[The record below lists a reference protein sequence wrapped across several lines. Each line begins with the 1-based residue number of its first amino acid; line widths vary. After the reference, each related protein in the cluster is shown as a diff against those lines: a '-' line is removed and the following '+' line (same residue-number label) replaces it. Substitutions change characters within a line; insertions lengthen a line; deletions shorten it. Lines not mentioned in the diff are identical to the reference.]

1 MRPRPLI
8 VLGVLVAALLAAAS
22 SARPV
27 EARIVVSF
35 RAEALAAPATAAV
48 QETVAPAR
56 AGRLVVVPGK
66 STRSGRGPLR
76 RYRVEVEA
84 GIRIDRRWF
93 ARRVH
98 QILADRR
105 SWGGTRRVSF
115 QRVGLGRTAH
125 FRVALATPS
134 TTNRLC
140 YPYITGGIYSCANGG
155 RAVLNL
161 MRWRRGADAY
171 RRNLQGYRT
180 YLVNHEVGHLL
191 GHGHR
196 YCPRAGARAPVM
208 MQQTKGVG
216 SCRANPWPL
225 PRERG

>member
-1 MRPRPLI
+1 MRI
-8 VLGVLVAALLAAAS
+8 VALTVLVASLLAVASAPAA
-22 SARPV
+22 
-27 EARIVVSF
+27 EARVAVFF
-35 RAEALAAPATAAV
+35 REDVFAAPRASAAT
-48 QETVAPAR
+48 ETVASGR
-56 AGRLVVVPGK
+56 TGRLVVVPGK

-76 RYRVEVEA
+76 RYYVEVEA

-105 SWGGTRRVSF
+105 SWGGTGRVSF
-115 QRVGLGRTAH
+115 QRVGLRRTAH
-125 FRVALATPS
+125 FRVALVTPS
-134 TTNRLC
+134 TTDRLC

-171 RRNLQGYRT
+171 RRNLRGYRI

-191 GHGHR
+191 GHVHR
-196 YCPRAGARAPVM
+196 YCPAAGARAPVM

-225 PRERG
+225 GYERG

>member
-1 MRPRPLI
+1 MPI
-8 VLGVLVAALLAAAS
+8 VALAVLVAALLAASAAS
-22 SARPV
+22 PA
-27 EARIVVSF
+27 EARLAVSF
-35 RAEALAAPATAAV
+35 GAGGFAAPRSDST
-48 QETVAPAR
+48 QETVATGQ

-76 RYRVEVEA
+76 RYYVEVET

-105 SWGGTRRVSF
+105 SWGGTGRVSF
-115 QRVGLGRTAH
+115 QRVGLHRTAH
-125 FRVALATPS
+125 FRVTLATPS
-134 TTNRLC
+134 TTDRLC
-140 YPYITGGIYSCANGG
+140 FPYITGGIYSCANGG

-161 MRWRRGADAY
+161 SRWRRGADAY
-171 RRNLQGYRT
+171 RRNLRGYRI
-180 YLVNHEVGHLL
+180 YLVQHEVGHLL
-191 GHGHR
+191 GHPHR

-225 PRERG
+225 PWERG

>member
-1 MRPRPLI
+1 MRI
-8 VLGVLVAALLAAAS
+8 AALTVLIASLLAVASAPAAEARVAVAFREEVFAAPRAS
-22 SARPV
+22 SA
-27 EARIVVSF
+27 S
-35 RAEALAAPATAAV
+35 
-48 QETVAPAR
+48 ETVASGR

-66 STRSGRGPLR
+66 STRSGRGPLH
-76 RYRVEVEA
+76 RYYVEVEA

-105 SWGGTRRVSF
+105 SWGGTGRVSF
-115 QRVGLGRTAH
+115 QRVGLRRTAH
-125 FRVALATPS
+125 FRVALVTPS

-171 RRNLQGYRT
+171 RRNLRGYRI

-191 GHGHR
+191 GHAHR

-225 PRERG
+225 GYERG